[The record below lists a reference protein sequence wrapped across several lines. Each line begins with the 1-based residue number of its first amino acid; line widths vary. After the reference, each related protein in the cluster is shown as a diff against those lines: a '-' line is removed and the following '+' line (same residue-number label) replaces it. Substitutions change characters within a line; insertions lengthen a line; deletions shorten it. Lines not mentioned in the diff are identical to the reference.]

1 MSDGPESDIDCA
13 ETPEAVFSY
22 YFEICHDSRHMWW
35 VNGACNKGVK
45 EEMSELHKCATIDAT
60 GSYELGDRKFC
71 HFCDDGEGRYMTLCG
86 ADQEKK
92 EDACDLALSDDAS
105 DCGDVKALATSY
117 EHSCIA
123 TTKSKHLY
131 NRKEFWCE
139 GQTVAYPEPEVFVC
153 GQGWYYGFDNGEEV
167 IFDPMNRYCL
177 DCGPIGVCAT
187 DPDATCE
194 SLGVREPVPKNEG
207 EYALEINDEPTQ
219 ESKVPASQETVPQE
233 PAQPTNSASA
243 DKVWKKIATLIA
255 SVWLASAAA

>member
-1 MSDGPESDIDCA
+1 MG
-13 ETPEAVFSY
+13 PEAVFSY

-45 EEMSELHKCATIDAT
+45 EEMSELHKCATIDET
-60 GSYELGDRKFC
+60 GSYELGDREFC
-71 HFCDDGEGRYMTLCG
+71 HLCADGEGRYMTLCG

-105 DCGDVKALATSY
+105 DCGDVVVTSY

-123 TTKSKHLY
+123 STISKHEY
-131 NRKEFWCE
+131 IRKEFWCE
-139 GQTVAYPEPEVFVC
+139 EQTVYPEPEVFVC
-153 GQGWYYGFDNGEEV
+153 VKCWYYGFDNGEDV

-207 EYALEINDEPTQ
+207 EYALKINDEPTQ
-219 ESKVPASQETVPQE
+219 ELTAQTSQEPAPQE
-233 PAQPTNSASA
+233 PAQSSNRASA
-243 DKVWKKIATLIA
+243 GKVWKNIATLIA
-255 SVWLASAAA
+255 SVWLVIAAA